1 MTTRI
6 RGIPALLPFLF
17 VLAAFGLGCTAAET
31 RRDALVHESAYLAY
45 EAELYEE
52 NVPEPRAL
60 YLRYA
65 VMPENPRPGDPVS
78 IGVRRGLG
86 VQAATLMVG
95 ETRVGNR
102 ALFFPVGSEEGDLTF
117 EATVLT
123 IPTTANSGRAT
134 IVLETAEGP
143 AAEIPIEVFPREF
156 RTETIRLNPVMAGI
170 QADVSPERTRQA
182 QHLWAVLGRV
192 GDETHFFDYF
202 VRPVE
207 STRRTSPFGSRR
219 VFVGEDGGR
228 STSIH
233 AGIDY
238 GVPTGTPV
246 FSSGGGRVVLAR
258 DRIVSGK
265 SVIVEHLPGVFTI
278 FYHLDSI
285 LVDEGEM
292 IAPGD
297 VLGLSGSTGFSTGPH
312 LHWELRVFGENT
324 DPDAIVARPLLDRDA
339 LLSKLGY

>member
-1 MTTRI
+1 MMTHR
-6 RGIPALLPFLF
+6 LLPFLF
-17 VLAAFGLGCTAAET
+17 LLAAFGCTATET
-31 RRDALVHESAYLAY
+31 RQKEALSY
-45 EAELYEE
+45 EYEYEE
-52 NVPEPRAL
+52 EIPEPRSL

-65 VMPENPRPGDPVS
+65 IAPENPRPGDPVT
-78 IGVRRGLG
+78 IGVRYGLG
-86 VQAATLMVG
+86 VEAAVLMMG
-95 ETRVGNR
+95 ERRVGNR
-102 ALFFPVGSEEGDLTF
+102 ALFFPVSCEDGELTF
-117 EATVLT
+117 KATVLT
-123 IPTTANSGRAT
+123 VPTTAGAGPAA
-134 IVLETAEGP
+134 IVLETPEGP
-143 AAEIPIEVFPREF
+143 AAEIPLEVVPREF
-156 RTETIRLNPVMAGI
+156 RTETIRLNPAMAGI

-192 GDETHFFDYF
+192 GDEAHFFDYF

-207 STRRTSPFGSRR
+207 STRRTSPFGARR

-246 FSSGGGRVVLAR
+246 FASGGGRVVLAR

-265 SVIVEHLPGVFTI
+265 SVIIEHLPGVFTI

-292 IAPGD
+292 IGTGE
-297 VLGLSGSTGFSTGPH
+297 VLGLSGNTGFSTGPH

-324 DPDAIVARPLLDRDA
+324 DPDAIVARPLLDRA
-339 LLSKLGY
+339 AFLSKLGY